1 MKLLFLG
8 TAAGTPS
15 RRRNVSGLALLFA
28 ERREWWLF
36 DCGEGTQQQLLRT
49 QLSISQVRRIFISH
63 LHGDHCFGLPGL
75 MASRGLR
82 GAPEPLD
89 VYGPRG
95 IEEYLESIRRTTGTH
110 FMYPYVIHTVTEAGV
125 IAEDDEYLVHA
136 FLVRHAGPTLA
147 FVVEEKLRPG
157 RFRVEQ
163 AEALGIPPGP
173 VYARLKRGETIQL
186 ADGRVV
192 QGAELV
198 DPPRPGRKVA
208 IVCDTSD
215 ASAILP
221 AAQNAQVLVHEATF
235 LAQELSSAGKEAF
248 GHSSAAGAGRLARQA
263 NVERLVLNHFSARY
277 EQGQED
283 TPQIKDLVSEAE
295 QEFIPGR
302 VIAAEDFLVVDVPRK
317 LKTNDQ

>member
-15 RRRNVSGLALLFA
+15 RTRNVCALALQFA

-36 DCGEGTQQQLLRT
+36 DCGEGTQQQLLRAE
-49 QLSISQVRRIFISH
+49 LSISQVRRIFISH

-89 VYGPRG
+89 VYGPPG
-95 IEEYLESIRRTTGTH
+95 IEQYIESVRLTTGTH
-110 FMYPYVIHTVTEAGV
+110 FLYPYRIHTVSGTGT
-125 IAEDDEYLVHA
+125 IAENEEYLAHA
-136 FLVRHAGPTLA
+136 FPVRHAGPTLA
-147 FVVEEKLRPG
+147 FVVEEKARPG

-198 DPPRPGRKVA
+198 DAPRPGRKVA
-208 IVCDTSD
+208 IVLDTSD

-221 AAQNAQVLVHEATF
+221 AAQGAQVLVHEATF
-235 LAQELSSAGKEAF
+235 LEKELDQAGKEAF
-248 GHSSAAGAGRLARQA
+248 GHSSAARAGRLARRA

-277 EQGQED
+277 EQGAED
-283 TPQIKDLVSEAE
+283 TPRIKDLVAEAE
-295 QEFIPGR
+295 REFFPGR
-302 VIAAEDFLVVDVPRK
+302 VVAAEDFLAVEVPRA
-317 LKTNDQ
+317 QG